1 MSVPSIKRLAPALYM
16 CSYVGAFGYGRT
28 PRTAYAAMLFDLAP
42 GWFPDLG
49 TALKATDKS
58 AQDSRYYIGQ

>member
-1 MSVPSIKRLAPALYM
+1 M